1 MNGTPIVS
9 RSDDTFGGGGGSSY
23 GGGGGGN
30 IGEKRRSEDGLTGIN
45 KRARN

>member
-9 RSDDTFGGGGGSSY
+9 RSDETFASY
-23 GGGGGGN
+23 GGGN
-30 IGEKRRSEDGLTGIN
+30 NEKRRSEDGLTGGIN